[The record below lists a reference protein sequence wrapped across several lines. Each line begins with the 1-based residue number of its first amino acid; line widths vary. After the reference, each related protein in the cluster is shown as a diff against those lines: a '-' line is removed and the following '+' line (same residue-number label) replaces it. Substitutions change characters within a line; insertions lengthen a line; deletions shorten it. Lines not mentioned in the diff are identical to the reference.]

1 MSTMAND
8 GEVLL
13 IFRVLYTLPY
23 RKYLMAC
30 VLMAFRSYWRV
41 LMVYVFGDYP
51 GTVTECKISDFPM
64 LLTEIFSPFHVFFA

>member
-1 MSTMAND
+1 MTRFYPADWLKRLCFFASFVMSTMAND

-30 VLMAFRSYWRV
+30 VLM
-41 LMVYVFGDYP
+41 VFP
-51 GTVTECKISDFPM
+51 F
-64 LLTEIFSPFHVFFA
+64 LLACFDGVCIR